1 MVMEM
6 SSLYFGYGSNLDWD
20 DWYDYCEKT
29 GHNPFGLVDLGIAFL
44 PDHRMVWHY
53 HSKSREGGAADVI
66 VGDIGEMVP
75 GALFR
80 LEGDAVEAMEKK
92 EGSPN
97 YYCKKKVVVL
107 TADGKQVD
115 AITYVVNEKK
125 IKDGFIQPKT
135 EYVDLI
141 RKGLSIRGLPTKML
155 DDSLNRLYPSFPV
168 KSVFVYGTL
177 RKWGSRHDII
187 TRYDP
192 YESITK
198 CKTNALMVDF
208 EVFPGLVPGDKVA
221 HGELYS
227 YYNPSRPLEHLDYIE
242 GHQNWRSLQCLFQR
256 RIVTVDIQDKQCF
269 AWTYMICNWD
279 DRPLVESGDWMKHTR
294 YRKDCR

>member
-1 MVMEM
+1 M
-6 SSLYFGYGSNLDWD
+6 SILYFGYGSNLDWD
-20 DWYDYCEKT
+20 DWYDYCERT

-53 HSKSREGGAADVI
+53 HSKTREGGAADVI
-66 VGDIGEMVP
+66 AGDIGEVVP
-75 GALFR
+75 GVLFR
-80 LEGDAVEAMEKK
+80 LEGDAAEAMEKK

-97 YYCKKKVVVL
+97 YYCKKNVVVL
-107 TADGKQVD
+107 TADGKQVE

-125 IKDGFIQPKT
+125 IMDSFIHPKT
-135 EYVDLI
+135 EYTDLI

-155 DDSLNRLYPSFPV
+155 DDSLNCVYPSFPV

-192 YESITK
+192 YESVEK
-198 CKTNALMVDF
+198 CKTNALMMDYDQ
-208 EVFPGLVPGDKVA
+208 FPGLVPGDKVIY
-221 HGELYS
+221 GEIYS
-227 YYNPSRPLEHLDYIE
+227 YYNPSRPLEHLDFIE
-242 GHQNWRSLQCLFQR
+242 GHQNWCSPKCLFQR
-256 RIVTVDIQDKQCF
+256 RIVTIDAQDKQRF

-279 DRPLVESGDWMKHTR
+279 APLVESGDWMEHTR
-294 YRKDCR
+294 YRKHNR

>member
-1 MVMEM
+1 MAMAM
-6 SSLYFGYGSNLDWD
+6 GTLYFGYGSNLDWD
-20 DWYDYCEKT
+20 DWYDYCERT

-53 HSKSREGGAADVI
+53 HSKGREGGAADVI
-66 VGDIGEMVP
+66 TGDIGEVVP

-80 LEGDAVEAMEKK
+80 LESDAAEAMEEK
-92 EGSPN
+92 EGAPN

-107 TADGKQVD
+107 TADGKQVE

-125 IKDGFIQPKT
+125 VKDSFIHPKA

-155 DDSLNRLYPSFPV
+155 DDSLNYVYPSFPV

-192 YESITK
+192 YESVEK
-198 CKTNALMVDF
+198 CKTSGLMMDY
-208 EVFPGLVPGDKVA
+208 EEFPGLVPGNEA
-221 HGELYS
+221 IHGELYS
-227 YYNPSRPLEHLDYIE
+227 YYNPSRPLEHLDHIE
-242 GHQNWRSLQCLFQR
+242 GHKDWSSPKSLFQR
-256 RIVTVDIQDKQCF
+256 RIVATNILEKERF
-269 AWTYMICNWD
+269 AWTYMIRDWD
-279 DRPLVESGDWMKHTR
+279 GPLVESGDWMEHTR
-294 YRKDCR
+294 YRKHNR

>member
-1 MVMEM
+1 MAMAM
-6 SSLYFGYGSNLDWD
+6 GTLYFGYGSNLDWD
-20 DWYDYCEKT
+20 DWYDYCERT

-53 HSKSREGGAADVI
+53 HSKTREGGAADVI
-66 VGDIGEMVP
+66 AGDIGEVVP
-75 GALFR
+75 GVLFR
-80 LEGDAVEAMEKK
+80 LEGDAAEAMEKK

-97 YYCKKKVVVL
+97 YYCKKNVVVL
-107 TADGKQVD
+107 TADGKQVE

-125 IKDGFIQPKT
+125 IMDSFIHPKT
-135 EYVDLI
+135 EYTDLI

-155 DDSLNRLYPSFPV
+155 DDSLNCVYPSFPV

-192 YESITK
+192 YESVEK
-198 CKTNALMVDF
+198 CKTNALMMDYDQ
-208 EVFPGLVPGDKVA
+208 FPGLVPGDKVVY
-221 HGELYS
+221 GEIYS
-227 YYNPSRPLEHLDYIE
+227 YYNPSRPLEHLDFIE
-242 GHQNWRSLQCLFQR
+242 GHQNWCSPKCLFQR
-256 RIVTVDIQDKQCF
+256 RIVTIGAQDKQRF

-279 DRPLVESGDWMKHTR
+279 APLVESGDWMEHTR
-294 YRKDCR
+294 YRKHNR

>member
-1 MVMEM
+1 MAMAM
-6 SSLYFGYGSNLDWD
+6 GTLYFGYGSNLDWD
-20 DWYDYCEKT
+20 DWYDYCERT

-53 HSKSREGGAADVI
+53 HSKTREGGAADVI
-66 VGDIGEMVP
+66 AGDIGEVVP
-75 GALFR
+75 GVLFR
-80 LEGDAVEAMEKK
+80 LEGDAAEAMEKK

-97 YYCKKKVVVL
+97 YYCKKNVVVL
-107 TADGKQVD
+107 TADGKQVE

-125 IKDGFIQPKT
+125 IMDSFIHPKT
-135 EYVDLI
+135 EYTDLI

-155 DDSLNRLYPSFPV
+155 DDSLNCVYPSFPV

-192 YESITK
+192 YESVEK
-198 CKTNALMVDF
+198 CKTNALMMDYDQ
-208 EVFPGLVPGDKVA
+208 FPGLVPGDKVVY
-221 HGELYS
+221 GEIYS
-227 YYNPSRPLEHLDYIE
+227 YYNPSRPLEHLDFIE
-242 GHQNWRSLQCLFQR
+242 GHQNWCSPKCLFQR
-256 RIVTVDIQDKQCF
+256 RIVTIDAQDKQRF

-279 DRPLVESGDWMKHTR
+279 APLVESGDWMEHTR
-294 YRKDCR
+294 YRKHNR

>member
-1 MVMEM
+1 MPLAM
-6 SSLYFGYGSNLDWD
+6 SILYFGYGSNLDWD
-20 DWYDYCEKT
+20 DWYDYCERT

-53 HSKSREGGAADVI
+53 HSKSREGGAADV
-66 VGDIGEMVP
+66 VAGDIGEVVP

-80 LEGDAVEAMEKK
+80 LEGDAAEAMEEK
-92 EGSPN
+92 EGAPN

-107 TADGKQVD
+107 TADGKQVE

-125 IKDGFIQPKT
+125 IKDSFIHPKT
-135 EYVDLI
+135 EYADLI

-155 DDSLNRLYPSFPV
+155 DDSLNYVYPSFPV

-192 YESITK
+192 YESVEK
-198 CKTNALMVDF
+198 CKTNALMMDY
-208 EVFPGLVPGDKVA
+208 ESFPGLIPGDKVV
-221 HGELYS
+221 HGEIYS
-227 YYNPSRPLEHLDYIE
+227 YYNPSRPLEHLDFIE
-242 GHQNWRSLQCLFQR
+242 GHQNWRSPKCLFQR
-256 RIVTVDIQDKQCF
+256 RIVTIDAQDKQRF

-279 DRPLVESGDWMKHTR
+279 APLVESGDWMEHTR
-294 YRKDCR
+294 YRKHNR